1 MALYSLS
8 GVAYYIP
15 SAGLAAIIIHAIADI
30 IASPRVTY
38 RYAFMSSCGLQFGL
52 TGDIPGFGAY
62 LPLNVSSSSVLSSQ
76 RFLTRLRLVFTYP
89 ELEPDKET
97 DE

>member
-38 RYAFMSSCGLQFGL
+38 RYARC
-52 TGDIPGFGAY
+52 PH
-62 LPLNVSSSSVLSSQ
+62 VLSI
-76 RFLTRLRLVFTYP
+76 LVLRLLT
-89 ELEPDKET
+89 
-97 DE
+97 

>member
-38 RYAFMSSCGLQFGL
+38 RYARCPRVFSILVLRLLTQVLAPISLRMS
-52 TGDIPGFGAY
+52 Y
-62 LPLNVSSSSVLSSQ
+62 LP
-76 RFLTRLRLVFTYP
+76 RRCLRNDL
-89 ELEPDKET
+89 
-97 DE
+97 